1 MIISSRLLRKL
12 ASTIISAF
20 FYNFSVEVLKNS
32 HIVPN
37 WGGVNMSY
45 KKVLLL
51 ATTFVAMA
59 SVVMANHFT
68 RIDDRHAMNY
78 IGSVSKPDTIGSAL
92 RYQTKVTHMD
102 TPAGRVTM
110 VLSRNDLTMT
120 IDKQTY
126 MENLE
131 KAYVLLKVGAYEY
144 DEDAEVIFLR
154 STMMGIIR

>member
-1 MIISSRLLRKL
+1 
-12 ASTIISAF
+12 
-20 FYNFSVEVLKNS
+20 
-32 HIVPN
+32 
-37 WGGVNMSY
+37 
-45 KKVLLL
+45 
-51 ATTFVAMA
+51 
-59 SVVMANHFT
+59 
-68 RIDDRHAMNY
+68 
-78 IGSVSKPDTIGSAL
+78 
-92 RYQTKVTHMD
+92 MD